1 MPAVKRS
8 VADHLTLLQNK
19 RIAAAGYDTAP
30 SSPPNK
36 CPIEDAEALQEKAAL
51 LVQAA
56 YRGFTARGTGLA
68 SRARARSEAKRTA
81 AAAAHAAEITAR
93 AKLPEYRELRR
104 VCGGV
109 QVEEL
114 AGVDHDLKTLVG
126 LEPLKALCAAVR
138 RDALARAAIGD
149 PPDVRAVLI
158 SGAVGTGKKLAA
170 ELLGRLLRAV
180 GVAKGDSSTSSTLDQ
195 LVLDVR
201 RDVGVVIVDSL
212 SAHTIDSYKA
222 KVDAVLRNF
231 PKHTFVFVGSTHE
244 IEALHGAVGHFRRSE
259 PSRLALLPYKPSE
272 LAAMAEALL
281 AESGYELGAGVSA
294 RSLETALVSTWP
306 RDVIAMRNAHLAREL
321 AQRTVSSRN
330 AHLPLG
336 KLLSSTLTITE
347 GNLGLDSQ
355 HGLASLLDQR
365 REVEAELA
373 GLTGMGAL
381 KAFLSQLR
389 AKVEYVQ
396 RGGDPRLLEG
406 CLNVVLTGNPGA
418 GKTTAARLLARWLRA
433 FGLLQQDTFVE
444 RNALELKGT
453 HVGWTCP
460 QVKDMVTAAMGGC
473 LFLDEAY
480 ALSGTKDGDRG
491 DSFADEAL
499 RTLLTEL
506 ENNRTSLC
514 CVLAGYPD
522 AMARL
527 MRSDPGLV
535 RRFPSVIE
543 LGDYTP
549 AELSS
554 IARTTAATKYGL
566 SFGPDVEAQLAD
578 HIRVSHAADIPKR
591 NASLAVCLVEA
602 AMNRLASRLVA
613 ASHSGQLAPVAG
625 PCAAAT
631 TLIASDFGI
640 EGDDGTSAGARRA
653 VLAGIEALPDELA
666 PGREMLLGL
675 AARLQMHTK
684 HIGHGSHETSAAA
697 GLLSR
702 AGRVAICGAI
712 GTDGARVARLLHA
725 LLRAYGRSLPTL
737 VERSASSL
745 RGDGALAR
753 LEDICEAA
761 EGGMLVLHD
770 VGALV
775 DDPQAARAVGA
786 ALGALPPRTALALLG
801 SPDETRALLDAT
813 PTLRAACPTALLLRE
828 LTAADVCGRITAR
841 AEAEVGAPLGAP
853 AAEALLKRLQA
864 EARPALLEEALL
876 QAAAGSYARRVC
888 LGGLEPGA
896 PLEPRDFGA

>member
-1 MPAVKRS
+1 MTAVKRPA
-8 VADHLTLLQNK
+8 VDPYDVLQSK
-19 RIAAAGYDTAP
+19 RIAAAGYNTAP
-30 SSPPNK
+30 SSPPK
-36 CPIEDAEALQEKAAL
+36 KGLVDDADVLRDKSAL
-51 LVQAA
+51 LVQTA
-56 YRGFTARGTGLA
+56 YRGFVARGRGLA

-81 AAAAHAAEITAR
+81 AAAAHKAHIAAR
-93 AKLPEYRELRR
+93 SKRPEYRELRR
-104 VCGGV
+104 VCGGID
-109 QVEEL
+109 VEAL
-114 AGVDHDLKTLVG
+114 AGVDHELETLVG

-170 ELLGRLLRAV
+170 ELLGKLLRAL
-180 GVAKGDSSTSSTLDQ
+180 GVAKGESSTASTLDQ
-195 LVLDVR
+195 MVLDVR
-201 RDVGVVIVDSL
+201 RDVGVVMVDSL
-212 SAHTIDSYKA
+212 TAQLIESCKA

-231 PKHTFVFVGSTHE
+231 PKHTFVFVGSTSE
-244 IEALHGAVGHFRRSE
+244 IETLHGALGHFRRSE

-272 LAAMAEALL
+272 LAAMAQSLL
-281 AESGYELGAGVSA
+281 AESGYELGAGVSV
-294 RSLETALVSTWP
+294 RSLESAMVSTWP
-306 RDVIAMRNAHLAREL
+306 RDVITMRNAHLAREL

-330 AHLPLG
+330 ALLPLG
-336 KLLSSTLTITE
+336 KLLSSTLTIT
-347 GNLGLDSQ
+347 GDNLGLDSQ

-365 REVEAELA
+365 RDVEAELA
-373 GLTGMGAL
+373 GLTGMTAL

-396 RGGDPRLLEG
+396 SGGDPRLLEG

-418 GKTTAARLLARWLRA
+418 GKTTAARLLARWLRSH
-433 FGLLQQDTFVE
+433 GLLQQDTFVE

-566 SFGPDVEAQLAD
+566 SFGEGLESQLAD
-578 HIRVSHAADIPKR
+578 HIRISQAADIPKR

-613 ASHSGQLAPVAG
+613 GKKAPAAS
-625 PCAAAT
+625 AANI
-631 TLIASDFGI
+631 LIASDFGI
-640 EGDDGTSAGARRA
+640 EGDGGSSAAARRA

-666 PGREMLLGL
+666 PGRDMLLGL
-675 AARLQMHTK
+675 AARLQMHAKDDGNSDGTP
-684 HIGHGSHETSAAA
+684 AAD
-697 GLLSR
+697 LLSR
-702 AGRVAICGAI
+702 AGRVAICGAV
-712 GTDGARVARLLHA
+712 GTDGARVARLLHE

-770 VGALV
+770 AGALV

-786 ALGALPPRTALALLG
+786 ALGALPARTAVALLG
-801 SPDETRALLDAT
+801 SPAETQALLEAT
-813 PTLRAACPTALLLRE
+813 PTLRAACPTALHLRE
-828 LTAADVCGRITAR
+828 LTAADVCARITAR
-841 AEAEVGAPLGAP
+841 AQAEVGAPLGAP
-853 AAEALLKRLQA
+853 AAKALLKRLQA
-864 EARPALLEEALL
+864 EPRPALLEEALL
-876 QAAAGSYARRVC
+876 QAAAGSYARRIC
-888 LGGLEPGA
+888 SGGLKQGA
-896 PLEPRDFGA
+896 LLLPRDFGA